1 MTAFIL
7 SCMVGT
13 ADVGSIYFRSVN
25 DCIYYADKLS
35 GQQIK
40 TEEGMKPYECIC
52 KLVPYISKDKVRI
65 Y

>member
-13 ADVGSIYFRSVN
+13 TDVGSVYFRSIN

-35 GQQIK
+35 GQKIK
-40 TEEGMKPYECIC
+40 TEQGTKSYDCIC
-52 KLVPYISKDKVRI
+52 KLVPYVNKKKVRV

>member
-25 DCIYYADKLS
+25 DCTYYADKLS